1 MPKASESSMAN
12 KAGSMPNMQVFYRD
26 TVRPALQEK
35 LGCNAMAVPRI
46 TKITLNMGVGE
57 AVRDRKIIE
66 HAVADMTAIAGQKPM
81 VTKARNA
88 IAGFNI
94 REEFPVGV
102 MVTLRSRRMWE
113 FLERLIH
120 IGLPR
125 LRDFRGISARGFDG
139 RGNFNFGIN
148 EQIIFPE
155 IDYDKVD
162 SLRGMNISITTTAKN
177 DEEGRALMD
186 AFGFPFRK

>member
-1 MPKASESSMAN
+1 MATEQ
-12 KAGSMPNMQVFYRD
+12 GSKPNLEIHYRD
-26 TVRPALQEK
+26 VVRPALQEK
-35 LGCNAMAVPRI
+35 FACNAMAVPRI
-46 TKITLNMGVGE
+46 SKVTLNMGLGE

-66 HAVADMTAIAGQKPM
+66 HAVSDMTAIAGQKPV
-81 VTKARNA
+81 VTKARKA

-94 REEFPVGV
+94 REEYPIGL
-102 MVTLRSRRMWE
+102 MVTLRGRRMWE

-125 LRDFRGISARGFDG
+125 LRDFRGVPARGFDG

-155 IDYDKVD
+155 VDYDKVD
-162 SLRGMNISITTTAKN
+162 KLRGMNLTITTTARN
-177 DEEGRALMD
+177 DEEGRALLD